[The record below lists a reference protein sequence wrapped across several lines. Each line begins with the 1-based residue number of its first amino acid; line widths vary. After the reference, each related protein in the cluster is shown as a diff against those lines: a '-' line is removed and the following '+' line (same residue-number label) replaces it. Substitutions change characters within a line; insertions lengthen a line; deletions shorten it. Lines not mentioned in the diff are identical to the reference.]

1 MITSVP
7 TPGAARALFASV
19 LLIASCGLVYEL
31 VAGALAS
38 YLLGNSVTWFSL
50 VIGIYLSAMGL
61 GSWLS
66 RHVER
71 NLIVRFVEI
80 ELAVA
85 LIGGFEAPLLYA
97 GFALTPAFR
106 PLLFVVVGLVGMGV
120 GLELPLLMRVLE
132 RHAPLK
138 ELIAR
143 ALFLDYIG
151 AFFACV
157 AFPLFFVPQLGL
169 LRTSLVLG
177 IVNAGVALWTTFLF
191 DLPDAVA
198 TRLRVLS
205 ALAILALCGGLAG
218 ASSLETAL
226 DQALYTDTV
235 AHAERSDYQRIV
247 LTHDGADTRLFLD
260 GNLQFSSLDEY
271 SYHEALVHPAL
282 LSHPDPRRVLI
293 LGGGDGM
300 AVREVLRHPSVETV
314 QLVDLDP
321 AMTRLFSG
329 RYAHLNDQALSDP
342 RVQVTNA
349 DAMRWIEE
357 DTLLWDAVIIDFPD
371 PNDYS
376 LGKLYTTH
384 FYRMLADRLAPGGA
398 VGIQSTSPFYAA
410 KAYWCVIR
418 TLEASGLV
426 VRPYQTWVPAFGM
439 WGYALASR
447 EALPA
452 FRAPPAGVRSLDA
465 ATLDTLFVFP
475 PDTLRPDVP
484 VNRLDNQA
492 LVALYE
498 DDWREMGAN

>member
-1 MITSVP
+1 
-7 TPGAARALFASV
+7 
-19 LLIASCGLVYEL
+19 
-31 VAGALAS
+31 
-38 YLLGNSVTWFSL
+38 
-50 VIGIYLSAMGL
+50 
-61 GSWLS
+61 
-66 RHVER
+66 
-71 NLIVRFVEI
+71 
-80 ELAVA
+80 
-85 LIGGFEAPLLYA
+85 
-97 GFALTPAFR
+97 
-106 PLLFVVVGLVGMGV
+106 
-120 GLELPLLMRVLE
+120 
-132 RHAPLK
+132 
-138 ELIAR
+138 
-143 ALFLDYIG
+143 
-151 AFFACV
+151 
-157 AFPLFFVPQLGL
+157 
-169 LRTSLVLG
+169 
-177 IVNAGVALWTTFLF
+177 
-191 DLPDAVA
+191 
-198 TRLRVLS
+198 
-205 ALAILALCGGLAG
+205 
-218 ASSLETAL
+218 
-226 DQALYTDTV
+226 
-235 AHAERSDYQRIV
+235 
-247 LTHDGADTRLFLD
+247 
-260 GNLQFSSLDEY
+260 
-271 SYHEALVHPAL
+271 
-282 LSHPDPRRVLI
+282 VLI

>member
-1 MITSVP
+1 MIASPP

-50 VIGIYLSAMGL
+50 VIGTYLSAMGV

-71 NLIVRFVEI
+71 NLVVRFVEI

-85 LIGGFEAPLLYA
+85 LIGGFEGPLLYA

-106 PLLFVVVGLVGMGV
+106 PLLFVVVGLVGVGV

-132 RHAPLK
+132 KHAPLK

-151 AFFACV
+151 AFFASV
-157 AFPLFFVPQLGL
+157 AFPLLLVPQLGL

-191 DLPDAVA
+191 ELPDAVA
-198 TRLRVLS
+198 TRLRLLCAAAIV
-205 ALAILALCGGLAG
+205 ALAGGLAG
-218 ASSLETAL
+218 AASLEVRL
-226 DQALYTDTV
+226 DQALYTDPV

-247 LTHDGADTRLFLD
+247 LTHDGDDTRLYLD
-260 GNLQFSSLDEY
+260 GNLQFSSVDEY
-271 SYHEALVHPAL
+271 RYHEALVHPAL
-282 LSHPDPRRVLI
+282 ASHPDPRRVLI

-300 AVREVLRHPSVETV
+300 AAREVLRHPSVELV

-321 AMTRLFSG
+321 AMTRIFSG
-329 RYAHLNDQALSDP
+329 RYAFLNGGSLGDP
-342 RVQVTNA
+342 RVTVTNA

-357 DTLLWDAVIIDFPD
+357 DTRLWDAVIIDFPD
-371 PNDYS
+371 PNDYA

-384 FYRMLADRLAPGGA
+384 FYHLLMPRLAPGAA
-398 VGIQSTSPFYAA
+398 VSIQATSPYYAA
-410 KAYWCVIR
+410 QAYWCVMH
-418 TLEASGLV
+418 TLQASGFE
-426 VRPYQTWVPAFGM
+426 VRPYQAWVPAFGM
-439 WGYALASR
+439 WGFALASR
-447 EALPA
+447 APLPP
-452 FRAPPAGVRSLDA
+452 FGPLPAGVRSLDA
-465 ATLDTLFVFP
+465 ATLEALFVLP
-475 PDTLRPDVP
+475 PDTARPDAP

-492 LVALYE
+492 LVRLYDE
-498 DDWREMGAN
+498 DWRDMSGR